1 LVAVKTP
8 LMAIHFDPTNLS
20 AAMVGDKHGLTQ
32 QEVADSQPAAFEALS
47 GFKQS
52 VEKDDYGFPHL
63 PFKTKLIKEIKAYA
77 KSVAGKYDTVCV
89 VGIGGSA
96 LGAWALDCGLRGP
109 HPVQKAFSTKNPRLV
124 ILDNVDPGFIH
135 SALESMNPA
144 KTLVVP
150 IAKSGATAETMSV
163 FLIVHDWLH
172 AKLGGS
178 KAAGRIAVVTSEN
191 TGELKEFAVKYK
203 LVTFHIPKN
212 VGGRF
217 SVLTAVGLVPAALAG
232 LDISAVC
239 KGAAEMTRLCWL
251 ENLEENVALKSALLH
266 WLIWTKKKKS
276 IQVAFP
282 YANRLWGAAFWF
294 RQLWAESLGKV
305 KKDKKRVFNVGQTPI
320 AALGATDQ
328 HSQVQLYREGPND
341 KVYSFWAVGKWS
353 ESGKIPK
360 AKTGYAS
367 FDYLAGQSLSKLIDV
382 ERLATAASL
391 TLAQRP
397 NCTFTLDKL
406 DAWHL
411 GALLQMFEF
420 QTAFVGRMLE
430 IDAFDQPGVE
440 LGKKFT
446 FALMGRE
453 GYDEYK
459 SEYEAYEA
467 RRAGVK
473 L

>member
-1 LVAVKTP
+1 
-8 LMAIHFDPTNLS
+8 MAIHFDPTNLS
-20 AAMVGDKHGLTQ
+20 AAMVGDKHGLTPE
-32 QEVADSQPAAFEALS
+32 EVTAAQPVALAALA
-47 GFKQS
+47 GFHMS
-52 VEKDDYGFPHL
+52 VDENKYGFPHQ
-63 PFKTKLIKEIKAYA
+63 PFQTKLIREIAAYA

-109 HPVQKAFSTKNPRLV
+109 HPVQAAFSARNPRLV
-124 ILDNVDPGFIH
+124 ILDNVDPVFIQ
-135 SALESMNPA
+135 SALASMNPA
-144 KTLVVP
+144 KTIVVP
-150 IAKSGATAETMSV
+150 IAKSGATAETVSV
-163 FLIVHDWLH
+163 FLIVHDWLK
-172 AKLGGS
+172 AKLGGK
-178 KAAGRIAVVTSEN
+178 KAAARIAVVTSEN
-191 TGELKEFAVKYK
+191 KGELKAFAVKHE
-203 LVTFHIPKN
+203 LQTFHIPDS

-232 LDISAVC
+232 LDIAAVC
-239 KGAAEMTRLCWL
+239 KGAAAMTALSWS

-294 RQLWAESLGKV
+294 RQLWAESLGKAQNR
-305 KKDKKRVFNVGQTPI
+305 KRQTVNVGQTPI

-341 KVYSFWAVGKWS
+341 KVYSFWAVGKWAT
-353 ESGKIPK
+353 SGRIPK
-360 AKTGYAS
+360 AKTGFES
-367 FDYLAGQSLSKLIDV
+367 FDYLAGQTLAKLIDV

-391 TLAQRP
+391 TLANRP
-397 NCTFTLDKL
+397 NCTFTLDKM

-411 GALLQMFEF
+411 GAFLQMFEF
-420 QTAFVGRMLE
+420 QTAFAGEMLN

-440 LGKKFT
+440 LGKHFT

-453 GYDEYK
+453 GYDKNK
-459 SEYEAYEA
+459 SEYEDYQNK
-467 RRAGVK
+467 RAGIK